1 MGHGPIFVS
10 RLQFAFHDAVPSV
23 AVQTIDANYTV
34 KVDLRDCRPS
44 EPPRRG
50 GSEMSFD
57 EVRFG
62 RGRKMASPF
71 ESGKAW
77 RPRPWFKGRS
87 LATVALRCEA
97 MLALLALAG
106 CQQLIVLDPKGVV
119 ADGTSSLLIGSFII
133 MLPIV
138 VPTILAALIFGW
150 WYRSSNGRAYY
161 EPSFV
166 ESGKIELV
174 TWSIPLLTIML
185 LGSVAWIG
193 SHDLDPAKPLSSN
206 EEPLNVQ
213 AVSLDWKW
221 LFIYPDQNVASV
233 NRLVIPA
240 GVPIRLNLTSASVMN
255 AFFVPQLGSMIYT
268 MNGMATQ
275 LNLKA
280 NETGTFM
287 GLSAMFSGNGFADMH
302 FKTEAVPKADFDA
315 WANET
320 SNGGGPTL
328 SSQAYKDLSVQSMKV
343 APFTYSSVEP
353 GLFDKIVMQE
363 LPPGPGPSS
372 GGGF

>member
-1 MGHGPIFVS
+1 MRH
-10 RLQFAFHDAVPSV
+10 FAQDW
-23 AVQTIDANYTV
+23 
-34 KVDLRDCRPS
+34 LRGR
-44 EPPRRG
+44 
-50 GSEMSFD
+50 
-57 EVRFG
+57 EV
-62 RGRKMASPF
+62 RKMASPF
-71 ESGKAW
+71 ECFAGKALRS
-77 RPRPWFKGRS
+77 RPRFKGRS
-87 LATVALRCEA
+87 TAAAALRCGA

-106 CQQLIVLDPKGVV
+106 CEQLIVLRPKGVV
-119 ADGTSSLLIGSFII
+119 ADGTTSLLIGSFII

-150 WYRSSNGRAYY
+150 WYRSSNRRAYF

-166 ESGKIELV
+166 ESGKIEIV

-240 GVPIRLNLTSASVMN
+240 GVPIHFTLTSASVWN

-275 LNLKA
+275 LNLQA
-280 NETGTFM
+280 NEPGTFM
-287 GLSAMFSGNGFADMH
+287 GLSTMFSGNGFADMH
-302 FKTEAVPKADFDA
+302 FKTEAVPKAAFDA
-315 WANET
+315 WAKET

-328 SSQAYKDLSVQSMKV
+328 SAQTYKDLSVPSMKV
-343 APFTYSSVEP
+343 APFIYSSVEQ
-353 GLFDKIVMQE
+353 GLFDEIVMQE